1 MKFFLIIFFLFHTTL
16 LYSDETIDEIIVT
29 AELSDNSLYRL
40 PISASVIDEE
50 VIKNRDAQHIEDIL
64 FSIPNIN
71 YSTGSSRGK
80 FLQIR
85 GIGERSEF
93 TEPVNYS
100 VGVIIDGIDFTGISL
115 AASTFDIEQIEVL
128 RGPQGTIYGAN
139 ALAGLVNIVSN
150 KPEEEFYSEIS
161 GSLSEFDGRS
171 LGFVFTGPLNESSG
185 FRFGVKK
192 YENDG
197 FIKNQYLQT
206 DETNNIDELV
216 SRFKIYMDSDNQ
228 LLEVNFLY
236 SDIDNGYD
244 AFSLDNT
251 RITLSDKPGHD
262 RQETFAGSLKY
273 LKDFSK
279 INLEVLLSFADSD
292 LEYGYDEDWSNIG
305 ICDQTP
311 CDSKVFGFDWWY
323 SSFDNYIRNNE
334 NFTFDTRLLSK
345 GNNDWILGLYYRNQK
360 INLIREYTY
369 LENNFKSSF
378 DTENIAL
385 YGQYEYPFSETIDIE
400 VGLRVES
407 RDADYVDNNG
417 PAPDGFFCIAIYPK
431 PESCLFNNEYNNSE
445 DFWGGKIVIKNQIND
460 NLFSYFLISQGY
472 KPGGIN
478 IEGNVTNENLEYDS
492 ETMINY
498 ELGIKGN
505 LNKNFLFQTSIFYQ
519 DREDVQTKQS
529 IVTSIN
535 SGEQGGLC
543 PCSFTDYIG
552 NAVKGSNYG
561 LEMELIWLINNE
573 LDLFFN
579 LGLLETEFNNYL
591 SFSHVDSD
599 LENGIPVNLNGRD
612 QSHAPRYQLSLGMNY
627 KITDN
632 LFIKFDIEA
641 KDEFYFS
648 DRHNVQ
654 SDDYV
659 LFNLLL
665 GYQKESW
672 EFNIFGKN
680 LSDEDYQ
687 TRGFGSFGNDPR
699 KFYATEPYFQF
710 GAPRVIGVNGKRKF

>member
-16 LYSDETIDEIIVT
+16 LYSDDTIDEIIVT

-161 GSLSEFDGRS
+161 GSFSEFDGRS
-171 LGFVFTGPLNESSG
+171 LGFVFTGPLNENSG

-385 YGQYEYPFSETIDIE
+385 YGQYEYPLSETIDIE

-599 LENGIPVNLNGRD
+599 LENGIPVNLNGRE